1 MLYIFREQYRR
12 EEEGEVTLGERCP
25 WGASAAA
32 WMSLECSCCQH
43 NSIKKYSLQDI
54 CDWRPLPELDSGP
67 YQEDFKQY
75 SVLLFFWLLL
85 WPWSR
90 KALPTYML
98 NLDISAFRIVKI
110 YFCYMIPNLW
120 HSYSSIKQK
129 NIWSE
134 KTLQEGG
141 VLSQIRP
148 RVAQSGLPCVALY
161 SGGRIVSAA

>member
-1 MLYIFREQYRR
+1 
-12 EEEGEVTLGERCP
+12 
-25 WGASAAA
+25 
-32 WMSLECSCCQH
+32 
-43 NSIKKYSLQDI
+43 
-54 CDWRPLPELDSGP
+54 
-67 YQEDFKQY
+67 
-75 SVLLFFWLLL
+75 
-85 WPWSR
+85 
-90 KALPTYML
+90 ML

-134 KTLQEGG
+134 KALQEGG

-161 SGGRIVSAA
+161 SACGQGEG

>member
-1 MLYIFREQYRR
+1 
-12 EEEGEVTLGERCP
+12 
-25 WGASAAA
+25 
-32 WMSLECSCCQH
+32 
-43 NSIKKYSLQDI
+43 
-54 CDWRPLPELDSGP
+54 
-67 YQEDFKQY
+67 
-75 SVLLFFWLLL
+75 
-85 WPWSR
+85 
-90 KALPTYML
+90 ML

-161 SGGRIVSAA
+161 SACGQGEGSFLQLRQFQLTALLSRKIWLWAHCHAYCISEFLVPSSW